1 MFRSAFRLRVGT
13 LRALIVLGL
22 GLGAVAAGETRFH
35 QYTKRFAEPALPA
48 VPVAA
53 GYLGGSGDEYL
64 SGGAFLPDGTL
75 VLAGTAWGPR
85 FDPAGVQVQVLGT
98 EGPAPAFTMPTK
110 KNKDGTTAI
119 TPPDWTARTGAGFV
133 VRMGPGNKSIA
144 RAVRL
149 PWGSGSLTSIA
160 TDAAGN
166 VYIAGLGGA
175 NLAAL
180 GRITPV
186 AAPGIADPD
195 DLFVARLDPD
205 LKGIVWAI
213 TLKDSSGSPPRVVV
227 LDDGT
232 IAVTGKNAFHLDP
245 SGALR
250 KATPLALTKNWVR
263 GVDPRSHAFATGGDA
278 MTHTGWEPWRKPV
291 LFVHDAA
298 GRHLDTFYQWGEKI
312 VGMNWS
318 RLVSDSEVR
327 VLSYDRNG
335 MLLVSGW
342 SDGGNSV
349 FEYLPYDL
357 KTSVYGHIERM
368 TGRKP
373 GLGFSTWGAG
383 AGSFSHLMRIDPRSG
398 ELQAK
403 TMYISFHI
411 SANKPSGADVDFLDT
426 AADGSLV
433 LAGDSGSGLIQ
444 TGRLVVNSLD
454 PAKDYIGGRFL
465 SVLTPGMDDI
475 RFASAIPGGGKVA
488 LGRHSARTQATTA
501 IGSRRIGDR
510 IRVVAV
516 GGAIHDPTFKPV
528 APVQAVFGG
537 GSLDGQYVLL
547 DMAAATAGPSS
558 TSGPGPAPA
567 TDLGRG
573 GDPKDA
579 PAAGTYAVRPGMGQ
593 EWAVLVLR
601 DLGGDRWPTIYAAA
615 PSGNGSVVV
624 PAGTGSFTLRG
635 PGSDVQLGQTARQD
649 RRLGGELLRSGTVT
663 DGKGN
668 AVPTMLFP
676 DLEAAITLSG
686 PGAATARITYNGQ
699 TLTLTGT
706 ATIRPSKP
714 TGKGVN
720 IGGRFTTT
728 KGALGL
734 ESARPEAKSEQ
745 IEIEFWT
752 PGRP

>member
-1 MFRSAFRLRVGT
+1 MFRTDSRFRAGALRVV
-13 LRALIVLGL
+13 LALGL
-22 GLGAVAAGETRFH
+22 GICAVAAGETRFH
-35 QYTKRFAEPALPA
+35 QFTKRFAQPAQPA
-48 VPVAA
+48 TPQAA

-98 EGPAPAFTMPTK
+98 DGPAPAFTMPTK

-119 TPPDWTARTGAGFV
+119 TPPDWSARTGAGFV
-133 VRMGPGNKSIA
+133 VRMGPGNKGIA

-186 AAPGIADPD
+186 VAPGITDPD

-205 LKGIVWAI
+205 LKGIAWAV
-213 TLKDSSGSPPRVVV
+213 TLKDSSGAAPQVRV
-227 LDDGT
+227 LEDGT
-232 IAVTGKNAFHLDP
+232 VSVVGKNAVHLDAD
-245 SGALR
+245 GRVR

-263 GVDPRSHAFATGGDA
+263 GVDPRTHAFATGGDQ
-278 MTHTGWEPWRKPV
+278 MTHTGWEPWRKPT
-291 LFVHDAA
+291 LFIHDAA
-298 GRHLDTFYQWGEKI
+298 GKHLDTFYAWGEKL
-312 VGMNWS
+312 VGTNWS

-327 VLSYDRNG
+327 VLSYDPKG
-335 MLLVSGW
+335 MLLISGW

-357 KTSVYGHIERM
+357 KTGVYTHIERL

-373 GLGFSTWGAG
+373 GLGFSTWGAN
-383 AGSFSHLMRIDPRSG
+383 AGSFSHLMKIDPLTG
-398 ELQAK
+398 ELRAK
-403 TMYISFHI
+403 TMYISFH
-411 SANKPSGADVDFLDT
+411 ATTNKPSGVDVDFIDS
-426 AADGSLV
+426 APDGSLV
-433 LAGDSGSGLIQ
+433 IAGDSAFGLIQ
-444 TGRLVVNSLD
+444 TSSLVVNSLD
-454 PAKDYIGGRFL
+454 PEKDYIGGHFV
-465 SVLTPGMDDI
+465 SVLNEDMNDLG
-475 RFASAIPGGGKVA
+475 FCSALPGGGRVGLA
-488 LGRHSARTQATTA
+488 RHSAAARTTTA
-501 IGSRRIGDR
+501 MGSRRIGDR
-510 IRVVAV
+510 IRVVVV
-516 GGAIHDPTFKPV
+516 GGAVQDAKFKPV
-528 APVQAVFGG
+528 APAQPAFGG
-537 GSLDGQYVLL
+537 GSLDGQYLVLE
-547 DMAAATAGPSS
+547 MAALPSTPAVRSAGKDAAT
-558 TSGPGPAPA
+558 PGPEAN
-567 TDLGRG
+567 
-573 GDPKDA
+573 PKDA
-579 PAAGTYAVRPGMGQ
+579 PAAGTYGVHPKMDRPFSL
-593 EWAVLVLR
+593 LVVR
-601 DLGGDRWPTIYAAA
+601 DLAGDRWPAIYAAA
-615 PSGNGSVVV
+615 PVGDGSVAV

-635 PGSDVQLGQTARQD
+635 TGSEVQLGQSARQD

-668 AVPTMLFP
+668 PVPTMLFP

-686 PGAATARITYNGQ
+686 PGVATARITYNGK
-699 TLTLTGT
+699 TLTLTGS
-706 ATIRPSKP
+706 AIIRPSTP

-734 ESARPEAKSEQ
+734 ESARPQAKNEQ
-745 IEIEFWT
+745 VEIEFWT
-752 PGRP
+752 SGRP